1 VTIDAPTERHPG
13 IEMTGDP
20 RFRGRV
26 RRLAVT
32 SGVALGVTWTLAVGT
47 LDAPP
52 WIDILLLAGWL
63 SMLTVLTLS
72 LARPSIRRLVV
83 VPSVMV
89 TAALIGICLWELPPS
104 GLARAGWLTLTAG
117 ILMGGGMGAWF
128 WYRWVP
134 VPRALDDPYASGRTI
149 LIAAHV
155 GLVVGGTVL
164 ILVGQVV

>member
-1 VTIDAPTERHPG
+1 MNATIARRSG

-26 RRLAVT
+26 RRLSIT
-32 SGVALGVTWTLAVGT
+32 SGVALGVIWALAVGT
-47 LDAPP
+47 LDASP
-52 WIDILLLAGWL
+52 WIDDLLLTGWV
-63 SMLTVLTLS
+63 SMFAVLTAS
-72 LARPSIRRLVV
+72 LARPSLRRLVFA
-83 VPSVMV
+83 PAVMV
-89 TAALIGICLWELPPS
+89 TAALIGICLWELPRS

-128 WYRWVP
+128 WYRWIP
-134 VPRALDDPYASGRTI
+134 VPRGLDDPYVPARSI

-164 ILVGQVV
+164 ILADRLL

>member
-1 VTIDAPTERHPG
+1 
-13 IEMTGDP
+13 MTGDP

-32 SGVALGVTWTLAVGT
+32 SGVALGVTWTMAGT

-52 WIDILLLAGWL
+52 WIDILLLAGWI
-63 SMLTVLTLS
+63 SMFTVLTLS

-89 TAALIGICLWELPPS
+89 TAALIGICLWELRRPAWRERGGSPHCRDLDGRRDGRLVLVPMGPGPSSARS
-104 GLARAGWLTLTAG
+104 GLDL
-117 ILMGGGMGAWF
+117 
-128 WYRWVP
+128 
-134 VPRALDDPYASGRTI
+134 RT

>member
-1 VTIDAPTERHPG
+1 
-13 IEMTGDP
+13 M
-20 RFRGRV
+20 
-26 RRLAVT
+26 
-32 SGVALGVTWTLAVGT
+32 AVGT

-63 SMLTVLTLS
+63 SMFTVLTLS
-72 LARPSIRRLVV
+72 LARPSIRRLVA

-89 TAALIGICLWELPPS
+89 TAALIGICLWELRRP
-104 GLARAGWLTLTAG
+104 AWRERWLTPTAG
-117 ILMGGGMGAWF
+117 ILMGVRDGRLVLVPM
-128 WYRWVP
+128 VP